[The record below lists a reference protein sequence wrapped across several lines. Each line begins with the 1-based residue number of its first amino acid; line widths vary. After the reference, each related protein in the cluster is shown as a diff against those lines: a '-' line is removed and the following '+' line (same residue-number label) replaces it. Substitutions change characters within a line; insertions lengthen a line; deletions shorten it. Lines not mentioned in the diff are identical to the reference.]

1 MNLTTGSQLSAV
13 ANYPRLRR
21 LNIRHA
27 VLFLCLFLSLAL
39 GCTMEHEHSVLEHE
53 HPALE
58 HEHPAHEHPMLEHE
72 HPMLEH
78 EHPVEETA
86 FIDDGWVRMTTG
98 IIPEGYI
105 PRDIRTDGVVV
116 SHLSNGS
123 LQRLILTSP
132 NGHYCIRRYIE
143 DPATGGVLRWS
154 DELDCWTLEE
164 LAENFSLHLPKASA
178 N

>member
-39 GCTMEHEHSVLEHE
+39 GCT
-53 HPALE
+53 
-58 HEHPAHEHPMLEHE
+58 
-72 HPMLEH
+72 LEH

-105 PRDIRTDGVVV
+105 PRGIRTDGVVV

-164 LAENFSLHLPKASA
+164 LAENFSLPLPKASA

>member
-1 MNLTTGSQLSAV
+1 MRYMLVGF
-13 ANYPRLRR
+13 
-21 LNIRHA
+21 A
-27 VLFLCLFLSLAL
+27 VLVLLT
-39 GCTMEHEHSVLEHE
+39 GCTMEHEHLVLEHE

-58 HEHPAHEHPMLEHE
+58 HEHPAHEHPMLKHEHPMLEHE
-72 HPMLEH
+72 HPMLEHEHLMLEH

-98 IIPEGYI
+98 IVPEGYI
-105 PRDIRTDGVVV
+105 PRGIRTDGVVV

-164 LAENFSLHLPKASA
+164 LAEKFSLRLPKAST

>member
-13 ANYPRLRR
+13 ANYLRLRR

-39 GCTMEHEHSVLEHE
+39 GCT
-53 HPALE
+53 LE
-58 HEHPAHEHPMLEHE
+58 HEHPAHEHPALKHE

-105 PRDIRTDGVVV
+105 PRGIRTDGVVV

-164 LAENFSLHLPKASA
+164 LAENFSLPLPKASA